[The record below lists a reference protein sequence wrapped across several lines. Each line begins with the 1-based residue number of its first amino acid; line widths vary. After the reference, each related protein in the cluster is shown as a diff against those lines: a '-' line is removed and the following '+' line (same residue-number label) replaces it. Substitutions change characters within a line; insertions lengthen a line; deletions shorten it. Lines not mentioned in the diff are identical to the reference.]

1 MSQFLEVVHQQEYW
15 NCDLVPFHFQQMQ
28 FQQND
33 SLMNLCLFKDFQLI
47 FIPGPIYTRTIPGPV
62 QRLAP
67 GPVSTDISESVPGQ
81 A

>member
-15 NCDLVPFHFQQMQ
+15 NCDLVPFHFQRMQ

-33 SLMNLCLFKDFQLI
+33 SLMNLCLFLRFSTN
-47 FIPGPIYTRTIPGPV
+47 IYTRTIPGPV
-62 QRLAP
+62 QMLAP